1 MMNLKKSIF
10 TVGGYTIISRLLGF
24 VRDILIANF
33 LGAGMQADV
42 FFVAF
47 RFPNLFRRLFAEG
60 AFSAAFVPIFSDL
73 WEKEG
78 RRRAHDFADHAFTIL
93 ALILICFL
101 IIVEIFMP
109 WAIYLIAPGFDKIPG
124 KVELAIEL
132 SRITFPYLLFISL
145 VSLQSGVL
153 NSLGKFAAA
162 AAVPVIL
169 NITIIV
175 TLIGFTSKGVNPG
188 YVLSWA
194 ISIAGIIQFLWLF
207 YYCQKEGLPIWFK
220 KPRLSSKIKLLGKRA
235 LPVVFGASLYQL
247 NLLIGTILAS
257 FISDGAVSYLYYA
270 DRVTQLPL
278 GVFGVSVGTALLPT
292 LSRQLSAGDEDAAIK
307 SQNKGLEYSL
317 LLTIPSTIAL
327 IIIPE
332 PIIMVLFERGAFDH
346 QATLATC
353 NAMIAFALGLPAYV
367 LIRVL
372 APGFFAREDTLTP
385 VRVAGVS
392 MVLNIILNILLMQ
405 KLGYVGI
412 AMASSVSAWA
422 NALGLAF
429 ILRRKGGLVLNKKLK
444 ARVLKNSLASLL
456 MGAGLYLGSGF
467 FDFSMMTSEIERVSS
482 LGVLVG
488 FSMVVFGIL
497 IYFFGAFS
505 PDDFRRAKN

>member
-207 YYCQKEGLPIWFK
+207 
-220 KPRLSSKIKLLGKRA
+220 
-235 LPVVFGASLYQL
+235 
-247 NLLIGTILAS
+247 
-257 FISDGAVSYLYYA
+257 
-270 DRVTQLPL
+270 
-278 GVFGVSVGTALLPT
+278 
-292 LSRQLSAGDEDAAIK
+292 
-307 SQNKGLEYSL
+307 
-317 LLTIPSTIAL
+317 
-327 IIIPE
+327 
-332 PIIMVLFERGAFDH
+332 
-346 QATLATC
+346 
-353 NAMIAFALGLPAYV
+353 
-367 LIRVL
+367 
-372 APGFFAREDTLTP
+372 
-385 VRVAGVS
+385 
-392 MVLNIILNILLMQ
+392 
-405 KLGYVGI
+405 
-412 AMASSVSAWA
+412 
-422 NALGLAF
+422 
-429 ILRRKGGLVLNKKLK
+429 
-444 ARVLKNSLASLL
+444 
-456 MGAGLYLGSGF
+456 
-467 FDFSMMTSEIERVSS
+467 
-482 LGVLVG
+482 
-488 FSMVVFGIL
+488 
-497 IYFFGAFS
+497 
-505 PDDFRRAKN
+505 